1 MSSLLFTPSLFHFLF
16 SFLPLFSSPPT
27 LSGPSSSIK
36 SDTLTIIFTGDI
48 LLDRGVRRPIARGGV
63 ESLFSLGVQHVLA
76 TSNLVIGNLECPAT
90 HIREPVFKR
99 FVFRAEPEWLSV
111 LSRYGFT
118 HLNLANNH
126 SIDQGRQALQDTRHN
141 ISQAGMTPVGAGQ
154 TMAEA
159 AAPVKLS
166 AHPRPVYLIASLRLP
181 LENYAYLPHR
191 PCVSQEPEDSLLTRV
206 RRLRMEHPQAYLI
219 VCLHWG
225 REHELQPTVAQRQL
239 AHQLVEAGTDLLVGH
254 HSHTLQTIEDY
265 RGSRIYYSI
274 GNFIFDQSRPLNTR
288 ACLVRLRLTNRSA
301 TVETLPIEIHHCVPW
316 LIGT

>member
-1 MSSLLFTPSLFHFLF
+1 
-16 SFLPLFSSPPT
+16 
-27 LSGPSSSIK
+27 
-36 SDTLTIIFTGDI
+36 
-48 LLDRGVRRPIARGGV
+48 
-63 ESLFSLGVQHVLA
+63 
-76 TSNLVIGNLECPAT
+76 
-90 HIREPVFKR
+90 
-99 FVFRAEPEWLSV
+99 
-111 LSRYGFT
+111 
-118 HLNLANNH
+118 
-126 SIDQGRQALQDTRHN
+126 
-141 ISQAGMTPVGAGQ
+141 
-154 TMAEA
+154 MAEA
-159 AAPVKLS
+159 ATPVKLS

-206 RRLRMEHPQAYLI
+206 RRLRIEHPQAYLI

-225 REHELQPTVAQRQL
+225 REHELQPTAAQRQL

-301 TVETLPIEIHHCVPW
+301 TVETLPIEIRHCVPW